1 MQRPTV
7 ISKAAL
13 AASDWSTTVKLLHID
28 SSALAANSVSRQL
41 TAAIVARWQDSVPG
55 LEVTYRDLDAD
66 PLPHL
71 TNAILGGGDAAAAQ
85 ASEAAM
91 QQFLAADVIV
101 LGVPR
106 YNFGVP
112 STLKAWIDRVA
123 VAGRTFKYTENGPVG
138 LAGGKKVIVA
148 EASGGEYAGTAID
161 FVAPYLTQV
170 FKFLGITDVE
180 FIRAE
185 RVAYSPEHKAQA
197 IEAALASIPTPLRKA
212 A

>member
-1 MQRPTV
+1 M
-7 ISKAAL
+7 
-13 AASDWSTTVKLLHID
+13 KLLHID

-85 ASEAAM
+85 AGEATL
-91 QQFLAADVIV
+91 QQFLKADVIV

-138 LAGGKKVIVA
+138 LAGGKRVIVV
-148 EASGGEYAGTAID
+148 SSRGGVRQDANALDLHEVTVD
-161 FVAPYLTQV
+161 VVLR
-170 FKFLGITDVE
+170 FLGITDITFV
-180 FIRAE
+180 RAHGL
-185 RVAYSPEHKAQA
+185 AMGPEARDAGLTTARTQ
-197 IEAALASIPTPLRKA
+197 IAALNDAVRA
-212 A
+212 AA

>member
-1 MQRPTV
+1 M
-7 ISKAAL
+7 
-13 AASDWSTTVKLLHID
+13 KLLHID

-41 TAAIVARWQDSVPG
+41 TAAIIARWQDTVPG

-71 TNAILGGGDAAAAQ
+71 TNAVLGGGDAAAAQ
-85 ASEAAM
+85 AGEAAM

-101 LGVPR
+101 VGVPR

-112 STLKAWIDRVA
+112 STLKAWIDRIA
-123 VAGRTFKYTENGPVG
+123 VAGRTFKYTENGPIG

-161 FVAPYLTQV
+161 FVAPYLKQV
-170 FKFLGITDVE
+170 FGFLGITDVE
-180 FIRAE
+180 FVRAE
-185 RVAYSPEHKAQA
+185 RVAYSAQHKAEA
-197 IEAALASIPTPLRKA
+197 IEAALASIPTPLRQA